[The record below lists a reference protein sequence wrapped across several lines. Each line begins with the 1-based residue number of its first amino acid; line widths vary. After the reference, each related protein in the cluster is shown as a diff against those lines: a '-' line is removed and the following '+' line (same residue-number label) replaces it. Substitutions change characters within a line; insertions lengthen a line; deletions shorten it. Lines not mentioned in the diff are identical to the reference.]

1 MKIIYPNGGIFQK
14 MDALFNFI
22 GSIFG
27 YVLLFFN
34 NLFGNFGVSIILF
47 TLFTRLLMFPLTIKQ
62 QKGMAGMQRLQPKMK
77 ELQEKYGND
86 KAKYNEEVTKLYQ
99 KEGQSPAGGC
109 LPMMIQLPI
118 FYGLYR
124 AICMPLTCT
133 LHMDMSNP
141 ELASAISR
149 VKSLSELYTS
159 TSSTIYSQI
168 NVIEA
173 VRNIGGNFAKYGF
186 TSTEADL
193 LKPIYDLS
201 QQFNFLGIDLL
212 SIAKFWNPAI
222 ILTFV
227 VFVASAGGMLLTN
240 KLTGNVNQTQ
250 MNGCSP
256 NMMGITM
263 GLFSAWISLSVP
275 SAMALYWTCSSLFA
289 PAQSWVVNKY
299 YNAAILNAKAEAQRL
314 AKIKLQE
321 ESVVSATYS
330 QKGIKKFAPIYALP
344 QTPDFETAA
353 GELSEAD
360 NPEMAS
366 SSSDN
371 SQQNSAKKINSAK
384 KKKSS
389 GKNKSKQSSADYQ
402 GKKKK

>member
-1 MKIIYPNGGIFQK
+1 

-27 YVLLFFN
+27 YVLYFFN
-34 NLFGNFGVSIILF
+34 SISGNFGVSIILF

-62 QKGMAGMQRLQPKMK
+62 QKSMAGMQRLQPKMK

-86 KAKYNEEVTKLYQ
+86 KAKYNEEVSKLYQ
-99 KEGQSPAGGC
+99 REGQSPAGGC
-109 LPMMIQLPI
+109 LPMLIQLPI

-133 LHMDMSNP
+133 LHLDMSNP
-141 ELASAISR
+141 AVASAISR
-149 VKSLSELYTS
+149 VKTLSEVYTS
-159 TSSTIYSQI
+159 TSSSFYSQI

-173 VRNIGGNFAKYGF
+173 VRNIGGNYAKYGF
-186 TSTEADL
+186 TSTEAEL
-193 LKPIYDLS
+193 LKPVYDLS

-227 VFVASAGGMLLTN
+227 VFFASAGGMLLTN
-240 KLTGNVNQTQ
+240 KLTGNTNQAQ

-299 YNAAILNAKAEAQRL
+299 YNAAILNAKSEAQRL
-314 AKIKLQE
+314 AKIKLEE

-330 QKGIKKFAPIYALP
+330 KKGIKKFAPIYALP
-344 QTPDFETAA
+344 QVPETASNA
-353 GELSEAD
+353 TA
-360 NPEMAS
+360 
-366 SSSDN
+366 SDN
-371 SQQNSAKKINSAK
+371 VEETKQVQTNGTQSGSRKNNSSK
-384 KKKSS
+384 KKKGGSK
-389 GKNKSKQSSADYQ
+389 GKQSSSDYQ

>member
-1 MKIIYPNGGIFQK
+1 

-34 NLFGNFGVSIILF
+34 NVFGNFGVSIIFF

-86 KAKYNEEVTKLYQ
+86 KARYNEEVTKLYQ
-99 KEGQSPAGGC
+99 REGQSPTGGC
-109 LPMMIQLPI
+109 LPMLLQLPI

-133 LHMDMSNP
+133 LHLNLTENAVLS
-141 ELASAISR
+141 SAIAR
-149 VKSLSELYTS
+149 IKTLSDVYTS
-159 TSSTIYSQI
+159 TSSSFYSQI
-168 NVIEA
+168 NVIDA
-173 VRNIGGNFAKYGF
+173 VRNIGGNYAKYGF
-186 TSTEADL
+186 TSSEVAEL
-193 LKPIYDLS
+193 QPIYELS
-201 QQFNFLGIDLL
+201 KQFNFLGIDLL

-227 VFVASAGGMLLTN
+227 VFFASAGGMLLTN
-240 KLTGNVNQTQ
+240 KLTGAVNQSQ
-250 MNGCSP
+250 MQGCSP
-256 NMMGITM
+256 NMMGISM
-263 GLFSAWISLSVP
+263 GLMSASISLSVP

-299 YNAAILNAKAEAQRL
+299 YNAAILNAKSEAQRL
-314 AKIKLQE
+314 AKIKLEE
-321 ESVVSATYS
+321 ESVISATYAR
-330 QKGIKKFAPIYALP
+330 KGVKKFAPIYALP
-344 QTPDFETAA
+344 PSANEDPAVNAATETVSFDADVNAQTNRKNTA
-353 GELSEAD
+353 S
-360 NPEMAS
+360 
-366 SSSDN
+366 
-371 SQQNSAKKINSAK
+371 K
-384 KKKSS
+384 KKK
-389 GKNKSKQSSADYQ
+389 GGNNSKQSSSDYQ

>member
-1 MKIIYPNGGIFQK
+1 

-27 YVLLFFN
+27 YVLYFFN
-34 NLFGNFGVSIILF
+34 SISGNFGVSIILF

-62 QKGMAGMQRLQPKMK
+62 QKSMAGMQRLQPKMK

-86 KAKYNEEVTKLYQ
+86 KAKYNEEVSKLYQ
-99 KEGQSPAGGC
+99 REGQSPAGGC
-109 LPMMIQLPI
+109 LPMLIQLPI

-133 LHMDMSNP
+133 LHLDMSNP
-141 ELASAISR
+141 AVASAITR
-149 VKSLSELYTS
+149 IKTLSEVYTS
-159 TSSTIYSQI
+159 TSSSFYSQI

-173 VRNIGGNFAKYGF
+173 VRNIGGNYAKYGF
-186 TSTEADL
+186 TSTEAEL
-193 LKPIYDLS
+193 LKPVYDLS

-227 VFVASAGGMLLTN
+227 VFFASAGGMLLTN
-240 KLTGNVNQTQ
+240 KLTGNTNQAQ

-299 YNAAILNAKAEAQRL
+299 YNAAILNAKSEAQRL
-314 AKIKLQE
+314 AKIKLEE

-330 QKGIKKFAPIYALP
+330 KKGIKKFAPIYALP
-344 QTPDFETAA
+344 QVPETASNA
-353 GELSEAD
+353 TA
-360 NPEMAS
+360 
-366 SSSDN
+366 SDN
-371 SQQNSAKKINSAK
+371 VEETKQVQTNGTQSGSRKNNSFK
-384 KKKSS
+384 KKKGGSK
-389 GKNKSKQSSADYQ
+389 GKQSSSDYQ

>member
-1 MKIIYPNGGIFQK
+1 MKIYNPIGGIFK
-14 MDALFNFI
+14 EMDALFNFI

-27 YVLLFFN
+27 YVLDFFN
-34 NLFGNFGVSIILF
+34 NIFGNFGVSIIFF

-62 QKGMAGMQRLQPKMK
+62 QKSMAGMQRLQPKMK

-86 KAKYNEEVTKLYQ
+86 KARYNEEVSKLYQ
-99 KEGQSPAGGC
+99 REGQSPAGGC
-109 LPMMIQLPI
+109 LPMLIQLPI

-133 LHMDMSNP
+133 L
-141 ELASAISR
+141 
-149 VKSLSELYTS
+149 VYTS
-159 TSSTIYSQI
+159 ATSSYYSQI

-173 VRNIGGNFAKYGF
+173 VRNIGGNYAKYGF
-186 TSTEADL
+186 TSAEATAL
-193 LKPIYDLS
+193 QPVFDLS
-201 QQFNFLGIDLL
+201 QKFSFLGIDLL
-212 SIAKFWNPAI
+212 SIPRFWNLAV

-227 VFVASAGGMLLTN
+227 VFFASAGGMLLTN
-240 KLTGNVNQTQ
+240 KLTGNASQSQ
-250 MNGCSP
+250 MKGCSP
-256 NMMGITM
+256 NMMGIGM
-263 GLFSAWISLSVP
+263 GLMSAWISLSVP
-275 SAMALYWTCSSLFA
+275 AAMALYWTCSSLFA

-366 SSSDN
+366 SSADS

>member
-1 MKIIYPNGGIFQK
+1 

-27 YVLLFFN
+27 YVLYGIN
-34 NLFGNFGVSIILF
+34 SIFGNFGVSIILF

-62 QKGMAGMQRLQPKMK
+62 QKSMAGMQRLQPKMK

-86 KAKYNEEVTKLYQ
+86 KQRYNEEVAALYQ

-109 LPMMIQLPI
+109 LPMLIQLPI

-133 LHMDMSNP
+133 LHLDMSNP
-141 ELASAISR
+141 VLASAIDR
-149 VKSLSELYTS
+149 VKSLSELYT
-159 TSSTIYSQI
+159 TTASSYYSQI

-173 VRNIGGNFAKYGF
+173 VRNIGGNYAQYGF
-186 TSTEADL
+186 SAVEADL

-201 QQFNFLGIDLL
+201 QQFNFLGLDLL
-212 SIAKFWNPAI
+212 TIAKFWNVEI
-222 ILTFV
+222 IMTFV
-227 VFVASAGGMLLTN
+227 VFAASAGGMFLSN
-240 KLTGNVNQTQ
+240 KLTGTGAQAQ

-314 AKIKLQE
+314 AKIKLEE
-321 ESVVSATYS
+321 ESVVSATYTK
-330 QKGIKKFAPIYALP
+330 KGIKKFAPIYALP
-344 QTPDFETAA
+344 SAPAEESEPRDAKNAA
-353 GELSEAD
+353 V
-360 NPEMAS
+360 NPQGSGKKKNS
-366 SSSDN
+366 SS
-371 SQQNSAKKINSAK
+371 K
-384 KKKSS
+384 KKK
-389 GKNKSKQSSADYQ
+389 GGKQSSSDYQ

>member
-1 MKIIYPNGGIFQK
+1 MNINYPNGGICKK
-14 MDALFNFI
+14 MDTLFNYI

-27 YVLLFFN
+27 YVLYFFN
-34 NLFGNFGVSIILF
+34 SISGNFGVSIILF

-62 QKGMAGMQRLQPKMK
+62 QKSMAGMQRLQPKMK

-86 KAKYNEEVTKLYQ
+86 KARYNEEVQKLYQ
-99 KEGQSPAGGC
+99 REGQSPAGGC
-109 LPMMIQLPI
+109 LPMLIQLPI

-133 LHMDMSNP
+133 LHLDLSESNTA
-141 ELASAISR
+141 LYSAIAR
-149 VKSLSELYTS
+149 IKSLSDVYTPA
-159 TSSTIYSQI
+159 SSSFYSQI

-173 VRNIGGNFAKYGF
+173 VRNIGGDYARYGF
-186 TSTEADL
+186 TAVESATLE
-193 LKPIYDLS
+193 PIYQLS
-201 QQFNFLGIDLL
+201 KQFNFLGIDLL

-227 VFVASAGGMLLTN
+227 VFAASAGGMLLTN
-240 KLTGNVNQTQ
+240 KLTGAANQSQ

-256 NMMGITM
+256 NMMGIGM
-263 GLFSAWISLSVP
+263 GFMSAWISLSVP

-314 AKIKLQE
+314 AKIRLEE
-321 ESVVSATYS
+321 ESVVSSTYS
-330 QKGIKKFAPIYALP
+330 KKGVRKFAPIYAIP
-344 QTPDFETAA
+344 QAAEPEKTVVEEKETDAPKPSQQS
-353 GELSEAD
+353 GTKK
-360 NPEMAS
+360 NS
-366 SSSDN
+366 SS
-371 SQQNSAKKINSAK
+371 K
-384 KKKSS
+384 KKKS
-389 GKNKSKQSSADYQ
+389 GKSNQSSSAYQ

>member
-1 MKIIYPNGGIFQK
+1 

-34 NLFGNFGVSIILF
+34 NVFGNFGVSIIFF

-86 KAKYNEEVTKLYQ
+86 KARYNEEVTKLYQ
-99 KEGQSPAGGC
+99 REGQSPTGGC
-109 LPMMIQLPI
+109 LPMLLQLPI

-133 LHMDMSNP
+133 LHLNLTENAVLS
-141 ELASAISR
+141 SAIAR
-149 VKSLSELYTS
+149 IKTLSDVYTS
-159 TSSTIYSQI
+159 TSSSFYSQI
-168 NVIEA
+168 NVIDA
-173 VRNIGGNFAKYGF
+173 VRNIGGNYAKYGF
-186 TSTEADL
+186 TSSEVAEL
-193 LKPIYDLS
+193 QPIYELS
-201 QQFNFLGIDLL
+201 KQFNFLGIDLL

-227 VFVASAGGMLLTN
+227 VFFASAGGMLLTN
-240 KLTGNVNQTQ
+240 KLTGAVNQSQ
-250 MNGCSP
+250 MQGCSP
-256 NMMGITM
+256 NMMGISM
-263 GLFSAWISLSVP
+263 GLMSAWISLSVP

-299 YNAAILNAKAEAQRL
+299 YNAAILNAKSEAQRL
-314 AKIKLQE
+314 AKIKLEE
-321 ESVVSATYS
+321 ESVISATYAR
-330 QKGIKKFAPIYALP
+330 KGVKKFAPIYALP
-344 QTPDFETAA
+344 PSANEDPAVNAATETVSFDADVNAQTNRKNTA
-353 GELSEAD
+353 S
-360 NPEMAS
+360 
-366 SSSDN
+366 
-371 SQQNSAKKINSAK
+371 K
-384 KKKSS
+384 KKK
-389 GKNKSKQSSADYQ
+389 GGNNSKQSSSDYQ

>member
-1 MKIIYPNGGIFQK
+1 

-34 NLFGNFGVSIILF
+34 NVFGNFGVSIIFF

-86 KAKYNEEVTKLYQ
+86 KARYNEEVTKLYQ
-99 KEGQSPAGGC
+99 REGQSPTGGC
-109 LPMMIQLPI
+109 LPMFIQLPI

-133 LHMDMSNP
+133 LHLNLT
-141 ELASAISR
+141 ENAVLASAITR
-149 VKSLSELYTS
+149 IKTLSDVYTS
-159 TSSTIYSQI
+159 TSSSFYSQI
-168 NVIEA
+168 NVIDA
-173 VRNIGGNFAKYGF
+173 VRNIGGNYAKYGF
-186 TSTEADL
+186 TSSEVAEL
-193 LKPIYDLS
+193 QPIYELS
-201 QQFNFLGIDLL
+201 KQFNFLGIDLL

-227 VFVASAGGMLLTN
+227 VFFASAGGMLLTN
-240 KLTGNVNQTQ
+240 KLTGAVNQSQ
-250 MNGCSP
+250 MQGCSP
-256 NMMGITM
+256 NMMGISM
-263 GLFSAWISLSVP
+263 GLMSASISLSVP

-299 YNAAILNAKAEAQRL
+299 YNAAILNAKSEAQRL
-314 AKIKLQE
+314 AKIKLEE
-321 ESVVSATYS
+321 ESVISATYAR
-330 QKGIKKFAPIYALP
+330 KGVKKFAPIYALP
-344 QTPDFETAA
+344 PSANEDPAVNAATETVSFDADVNAQTNRKNTA
-353 GELSEAD
+353 S
-360 NPEMAS
+360 
-366 SSSDN
+366 
-371 SQQNSAKKINSAK
+371 K
-384 KKKSS
+384 KKK
-389 GKNKSKQSSADYQ
+389 GGNNSKQSSSDYQ